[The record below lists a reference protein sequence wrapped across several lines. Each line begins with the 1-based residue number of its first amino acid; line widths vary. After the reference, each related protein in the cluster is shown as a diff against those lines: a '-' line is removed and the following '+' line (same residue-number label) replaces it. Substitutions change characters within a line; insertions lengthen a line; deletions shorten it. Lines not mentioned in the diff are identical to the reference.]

1 MPSIRHTSRGRL
13 AALDPRL
20 KIMLAG
26 CFGVATWQVDNT
38 TLGIYAFVLWL
49 ICARAEFFTR
59 DRWPM
64 FRAYLLFVLL
74 WVLLKFTLD
83 TLPFITAPLMASPI
97 GPLAVLAPGPLAV
110 TPATGTG
117 GATAMLPDFIPGLM
131 PDLLFPPLGLL
142 RQTAMD
148 AALLGLR
155 LCVLIGLGLLLA
167 LTTSPRQ
174 LGLALSWFLRPVLGK
189 NAWKTA
195 LSLALMIHFLPLVQ
209 TTFAQ
214 VKQTIRLRQP
224 KRSRWERVLLV
235 TQATL
240 RLLAQKTWS
249 QTVAVAARGLDSPEA
264 WVPHFPPQPLNWILG
279 FLMAAAGL
287 LPLAM

>member
-20 KIMLAG
+20 KIILAG

-83 TLPFITAPLMASPI
+83 TLPFIAAP
-97 GPLAVLAPGPLAV
+97 PLTNA
-110 TPATGTG
+110 
-117 GATAMLPDFIPGLM
+117 GAAIMPPNFIPGLM
-131 PDLLFPPLGLL
+131 PDLLFPPLAVL
-142 RQTAMD
+142 RQTAME
-148 AALLGLR
+148 AALLGGR

-209 TTFAQ
+209 ATFAQ
-214 VKQTIRLRQP
+214 VKQTIKLRQP
-224 KRSRWERVLLV
+224 RRSRWERFLLV
-235 TQATL
+235 PQATL